1 MLFRV
6 RKIPGVSSKIYTM
19 LRVKNTDESILEK
32 AYIQVMCDINNCIL
46 HQAMKLNR
54 TEFMSFF
61 NEKLIPLI
69 KEKFDLT
76 LNWNDFEGRNEWVL
90 NNEGK
95 KKISSSCGNG
105 ADRQNEFT
113 NKCFTVEDKAKGM
126 SNQTVD
132 FKFDAFNAE
141 FTKEDFY

>member
-6 RKIPGVSSKIYTM
+6 RKIPTVSSKIYTM

-32 AYIQVMCDINNCIL
+32 AYIQVMCDINNYIL

-54 TEFMSFF
+54 TQFMSFF

-105 ADRQNEFT
+105 ADRQHEFT

>member
-6 RKIPGVSSKIYTM
+6 KKIPSVSSKIYAM
-19 LRVKNTDESILEK
+19 LRVKNTDESVLEK

-76 LNWNDFEGRNEWVL
+76 LNWNDFESRNEWVL

-95 KKISSSCGNG
+95 KKISSSCGDS
-105 ADRQNEFT
+105 ADRQAEFT
-113 NKCFTVEDKAKGM
+113 NKCFTVEDKAK
-126 SNQTVD
+126 SLAYQTVD
-132 FKFDAFNAE
+132 FKFDAFNTE

>member
-6 RKIPGVSSKIYTM
+6 KNIPTVSSKIYTM
-19 LRVKNTDESILEK
+19 LRVKNTDENELEK
-32 AYIQVMCDINNCIL
+32 AYMQVMCDINNYIL

-54 TEFMSFF
+54 TAFMSFF

-76 LNWNDFEGRNEWVL
+76 LNWNDFEGSNCWVL

-95 KKISSSCGNG
+95 KKISALCGNG
-105 ADRQNEFT
+105 TDRQAEFT
-113 NKCFTVEDKAKGM
+113 NKCFTVENKAQSL
-126 SNQTVD
+126 SNQVVD
-132 FKFDAFNAE
+132 FKFDVFGTE

>member
-6 RKIPGVSSKIYTM
+6 KKIPTVSAKIYTM
-19 LRVKNTDESILEK
+19 LRVKNTDENILEK
-32 AYIQVMCDINNCIL
+32 AYIQIMCDINNCIL
-46 HQAMKLNR
+46 HQAMRLKR
-54 TEFMSFF
+54 TEFMACF

-95 KKISSSCGNG
+95 KKISTSCGDS

-113 NKCFTVEDKAKGM
+113 NKCFTVEDKAKSL
-126 SNQTVD
+126 SNQAVE

>member
-1 MLFRV
+1 MLFKV
-6 RKIPGVSSKIYTM
+6 KTIPTVSSKIYTM
-19 LRVKNTDESILEK
+19 LRTKNTDENELEK
-32 AYIQVMCDINNCIL
+32 AYIQVMCDINNYIL

-54 TEFMSFF
+54 TQFMSFF

-69 KEKFDLT
+69 KEKFDLS
-76 LNWNDFEGRNEWVL
+76 LNWNDFEGSNCWVL

-95 KKISSSCGNG
+95 KKISSSCDDG

-113 NKCFTVEDKAKGM
+113 NKCFTVEDKAKCM
-126 SNQTVD
+126 SNQTAD
-132 FKFDAFNAE
+132 FKLDAFNTE